1 MATRPTTND
10 NRDLAARLAR
20 VRLLVLDVD
29 GTLTDGGVIYDA
41 AGNEAKRFHIHDGL
55 GIVLAAFVGLRV
67 AWMTGRVSP
76 LVERRARELGIP
88 AALLLQGVRD
98 KAFALI
104 ALASRLQVAPDAVAY
119 MGDDLND
126 LPALRVAGV
135 ALAPANAVA
144 EVKSVAHMVTPCAG
158 GDGAVRDAIEA
169 ILKARGEWSYALEA
183 YLASLAATTGPKLGQ

>member
-1 MATRPTTND
+1 MATEPTTNP
-10 NRDLAARLAR
+10 DLDLSARLAR

-67 AWMTGRVSP
+67 AWMTGRTSS

-88 AALLLQGVRD
+88 ANLLLQGVRD
-98 KAFALI
+98 KGFALV
-104 ALASRLQVAPDAVAY
+104 ALAARLQVPPDAVAY

-126 LPALRVAGV
+126 LPALRIAGL

-144 EVKSVAHMVTPCAG
+144 EVAAAAHLVTPRAG

-169 ILKARGEWSYALEA
+169 ILKARGDWAYALEA
-183 YLASLAATTGPKLGQ
+183 YRVSLAATTGPKPGQ